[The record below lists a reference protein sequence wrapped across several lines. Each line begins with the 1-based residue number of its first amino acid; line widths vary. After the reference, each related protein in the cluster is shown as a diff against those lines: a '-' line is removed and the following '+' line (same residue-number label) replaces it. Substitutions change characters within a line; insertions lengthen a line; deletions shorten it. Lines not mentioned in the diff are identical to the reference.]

1 MSHSV
6 LLNPDHAL
14 IRDFLAGDGT
24 PRPFDA
30 NPLARGLGTHLLAAD
45 AREGSVTLA
54 FTPGPQFL
62 QGNGCVQGGSV
73 AAMLDFALALAVL
86 TRLAPGQSH
95 STVSF
100 SVNLLR
106 PTHVGRY
113 IARGRIERLGS
124 RLAFAHAS
132 LALDGTEELV
142 ATSTGVMSLRE
153 GTQAGSS
160 GRPAVI

>member
-1 MSHSV
+1 MSHST

-30 NPLARGLGTHLLAAD
+30 NPLARGLGAQLLAAD
-45 AREGSVTLA
+45 AREGSVTLG

-62 QGNGCVQGGSV
+62 QGNGCVQGGIV

-86 TRLAPGQSH
+86 TRLAPGRSH
-95 STVSF
+95 STASF

-106 PTHVGRY
+106 PTRMGRY
-113 IARGRIERLGS
+113 IAQSRIQRLGS
-124 RLAFAHAS
+124 RLAFADAS
-132 LALDGTEELV
+132 LVLGDTEELV
-142 ATSTGVMSLRE
+142 ATATGVMSLRQ
-153 GTQAGSS
+153 GAQAGSS
-160 GRPAVI
+160 GQPVVI